1 MKQLPNDFDVL
12 FNKKTLNDLIEIFK
26 LYDINLEINNITPFE
41 FYLKRYQFQETNKL
55 LEIINFFIS
64 NKAVITNNIKKLII
78 SLNQS
83 FDLFKEQMD
92 LNDVVKLEEDYNK
105 INKLINIKEI
115 PKEIKH
121 DNISDIILKEDDWY
135 NQFNYLVNY
144 LVTPREKSVTM
155 QSQIINIAIRLNYEE
170 AKNNNKNNIYKEM
183 LKQYRFIITQG
194 NSLPIKE
201 IEEIKK
207 IEVPNDEDIYLLCKY
222 ATKWVSLNKKIINN
236 IGE

>member
-222 ATKWVSLNKKIINN
+222 ATKWVSLNKNIIN